1 METVLLCEVR
11 VLELSDTGR
20 LGEVVMAGVGFLLG
34 EGDNEG
40 KTDGLTGRRDKGTS
54 LICRDEV
61 GEIEEKSDG

>member
-11 VLELSDTGR
+11 VLELSETGR
-20 LGEVVMAGVGFLLG
+20 LGEVVMAGVGLLLG

-54 LICRDEV
+54 LIC
-61 GEIEEKSDG
+61 